1 MILKRLQEGKSQ
13 RRIEPA
19 TTFWRAEE
27 YHQHYY
33 KKHGAG
39 ILQAVLEISMA
50 ASGYSLPLQSPL
62 PLLSSVQQ
70 QKPQCQRLLRPCP
83 PADRLLSELSRDKR
97 RSVIA
102 LSEHVDYWDYLGW
115 KDPNSSRA
123 FSDRQNLYAHKMRL
137 ASVYT
142 PQVVVNGVAEA
153 VGNNRASIEDAI
165 SKTVDERLKRLLVR
179 CQLSPDRRSVKIEV
193 EPFPLARA
201 TNAFIAN
208 LALTADGI
216 PVRGDFCR
224 WYWLSHCS
232 MTEEAEQVP
241 KNELDRLMADI
252 RACTICQDHLPLGP
266 HPILQVAGSAKILIA
281 GQAPGKK
288 VHESGVPFDDQSG
301 AAAQLAWF
309 NKRAIL

>member
-13 RRIEPA
+13 RASSQQQRFGELRSITN
-19 TTFWRAEE
+19 TTTRSMGWDL
-27 YHQHYY
+27 
-33 KKHGAG
+33 AG
-39 ILQAVLEISMA
+39 CFRNFNGCFGLLA
-50 ASGYSLPLQSPL
+50 ASAISVASPFVCAAAEAPVSEAAPTVIEL
-62 PLLSSVQQ
+62 FTSEGCSS
-70 QKPQCQRLLRPCP
+70 CP

-208 LALTADGI
+208 LALTADGVRSKV
-216 PVRGDFCR
+216 VRGENSGHTLLHDNVVVK
-224 WYWLSHCS
+224 LSSQAVSQPTFAQSGLHS
-232 MTEEAEQVP
+232 
-241 KNELDRLMADI
+241 
-252 RACTICQDHLPLGP
+252 
-266 HPILQVAGSAKILIA
+266 LIA
-281 GQAPGKK
+281 VPDNIDLIKTK
-288 VHESGVPFDDQSG
+288 VVVFFQDPCQGRIF
-301 AAAQLAWF
+301 AAGIGYPTA
-309 NKRAIL
+309 R